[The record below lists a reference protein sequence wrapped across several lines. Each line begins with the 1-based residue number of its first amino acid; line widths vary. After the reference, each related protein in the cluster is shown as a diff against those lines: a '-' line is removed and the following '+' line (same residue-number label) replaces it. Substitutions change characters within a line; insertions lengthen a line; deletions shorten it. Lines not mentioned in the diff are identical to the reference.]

1 MTLQATAI
9 SHVLDRARWA
19 RVAEG
24 LAIAV
29 TVSLPWST
37 TATAILIVLWLIAVL
52 PVLDPAAVRRVV
64 LTPAGGLPVA
74 LWLLAAA
81 GMLWAD
87 VSWAERFAGL
97 VSFHKLLL
105 IPLLLAQFQN
115 SDRGMW
121 VLAGF
126 LVSCAL
132 LLATSLLL
140 ALWPGMAVRG
150 KDYGVPVK
158 DHILQS
164 GEFVLCAFAI
174 LPLAFGRFRVPH
186 ARLALGLLALAGL
199 FLADVLF
206 VIPART
212 ALVMIAVL
220 LVLFAFCHFG
230 WKGALGILVAALILA
245 AIGWVASPNLRSRV
259 TAVAAEFQRYQV
271 DDARTSTG
279 ERVDFWRKSIRFIA
293 DAPVLGHG
301 TGSIH
306 DLFRRI
312 AVGEGEKTISS
323 LATTNPHN
331 QALAVALQLGLL
343 GVAVLLALW
352 VAHLLLFRGE
362 CLAAW
367 IGLVVVVQNIAG
379 SLFNSHLFDFAQG
392 WIYVFGV
399 GVAGGMALRQRA
411 DARVMNRIALPE
423 RPRILVVALRRL
435 GDVLLTT
442 PLIRSLRRAWPDA
455 TIDALVFADTTGIL
469 AGNPD
474 LDRVI
479 AMPARPTMAESIALA
494 RRLWNR
500 YALAVSTQA
509 GDRPTFFAWTAGR
522 QSVAPVERRLSGFV
536 KRLGLQ
542 RSIPVAAGMH
552 RVEDVLQLA
561 KLLGIEPVAELVAPQ
576 GGERVAPDGPYAVIH
591 AAPMFRYKRWTREG
605 WRALAG
611 ALASRGLA
619 IVATGGPAD
628 AERRYLDDLWRGID
642 VRRTDGRSWPE
653 LATLLAG
660 ARLYVGPDTSV
671 THLAAASGCPTVA
684 LYGPTDPRLWAPW
697 PVGGLAQPWAATGAI
712 QHRGNVWLVQNA
724 LPCTPCQLEGCSR
737 HLESHSQCL
746 DELTVQH
753 VLRAADQ
760 ALVSRF
766 RSSPMCAA
774 PSVRASES
782 KGH

>member
-29 TVSLPWST
+29 AVSLPWST
-37 TATAILIVLWLIAVL
+37 SATAILIVLWLIAVL

-132 LLATSLLL
+132 LLAASLFL

-164 GEFVLCAFAI
+164 GEFMLCAFAI
-174 LPLAFGRFRVPH
+174 LPLAFGRFRVQH

-212 ALVMIAVL
+212 ALVMIPVL

-230 WKGALGILVAALILA
+230 WKGALGILVAALMLA
-245 AIGWVASPNLRSRV
+245 AIGWVAAPNLRSRV

-271 DDARTSTG
+271 DDARTSAG

-293 DAPVLGHG
+293 DAPVIGHG
-301 TGSIH
+301 TGSIR

-331 QALAVALQLGLL
+331 QILAVAHPARTRRRGR
-343 GVAVLLALW
+343 AVRD
-352 VAHLLLFRGE
+352 V
-362 CLAAW
+362 
-367 IGLVVVVQNIAG
+367 
-379 SLFNSHLFDFAQG
+379 D
-392 WIYVFGV
+392 
-399 GVAGGMALRQRA
+399 RA
-411 DARVMNRIALPE
+411 SAALP
-423 RPRILVVALRRL
+423 RR
-435 GDVLLTT
+435 G
-442 PLIRSLRRAWPDA
+442 P
-455 TIDALVFADTTGIL
+455 G
-469 AGNPD
+469 G
-474 LDRVI
+474 LDR
-479 AMPARPTMAESIALA
+479 ARD
-494 RRLWNR
+494 RR
-500 YALAVSTQA
+500 
-509 GDRPTFFAWTAGR
+509 
-522 QSVAPVERRLSGFV
+522 
-536 KRLGLQ
+536 
-542 RSIPVAAGMH
+542 
-552 RVEDVLQLA
+552 
-561 KLLGIEPVAELVAPQ
+561 
-576 GGERVAPDGPYAVIH
+576 
-591 AAPMFRYKRWTREG
+591 
-605 WRALAG
+605 
-611 ALASRGLA
+611 
-619 IVATGGPAD
+619 
-628 AERRYLDDLWRGID
+628 AERRRLAVQLAS
-642 VRRTDGRSWPE
+642 VRFH
-653 LATLLAG
+653 
-660 ARLYVGPDTSV
+660 ARLDLRVRCRRRRRHGAAP
-671 THLAAASGCPTVA
+671 AARRAAS
-684 LYGPTDPRLWAPW
+684 
-697 PVGGLAQPWAATGAI
+697 
-712 QHRGNVWLVQNA
+712 
-724 LPCTPCQLEGCSR
+724 
-737 HLESHSQCL
+737 
-746 DELTVQH
+746 
-753 VLRAADQ
+753 
-760 ALVSRF
+760 
-766 RSSPMCAA
+766 
-774 PSVRASES
+774 
-782 KGH
+782 